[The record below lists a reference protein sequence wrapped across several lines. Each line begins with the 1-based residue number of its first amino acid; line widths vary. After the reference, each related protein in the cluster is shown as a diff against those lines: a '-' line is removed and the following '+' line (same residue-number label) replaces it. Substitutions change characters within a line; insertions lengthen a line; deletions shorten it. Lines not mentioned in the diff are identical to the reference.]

1 MTASFKSGHRL
12 YQQPVPHV
20 GLSGAS
26 LESELYVL
34 STCFY
39 SHHQDGYL
47 DTELSEHLNYS
58 INIAASN
65 WE

>member
-1 MTASFKSGHRL
+1 MTASFKSGHRP
-12 YQQPVPHV
+12 YRRPVPHV

-26 LESELYVL
+26 LESEPSVL

-39 SHHQDGYL
+39 NHDQDGYL
-47 DTELSEHLNYS
+47 DSELSEHLNYG
-58 INIAASN
+58 INIAGSN